1 MKKAMIYLIISLTF
15 IGPIIVAT
23 FGHVNLTIN
32 WSNADRSSA
41 KIAPDPKQ
49 FQDAIVQFYAAR
61 AYGIRGL
68 LAVHTWIA
76 VKPKNALQYTVYQ
89 VIGWNLFYGRDVLS
103 ISQDIPDRLW
113 FANKPWLI
121 KDIRGDEATKFIPVI
136 EQVVAAYPY
145 KKQYRIFPGPNSNT
159 FISYVARN
167 IPGLKLTLPATAIGA
182 DFLGNSFWARTPSG
196 TGYQLSIY
204 GLFGLSCAKQEGI
217 IISLLGLTYGI
228 NPWHFDLILPGIGS
242 IRSFTNRY
250 F

>member
-1 MKKAMIYLIISLTF
+1 MKKIMFYLILLLTL
-15 IGPIIVAT
+15 IGPTIVAI

-41 KIAPDPKQ
+41 KIATDPKQ
-49 FQDAIVQFYAAR
+49 FRQAVVQFYAAR
-61 AYGIRGL
+61 AYGFRGL

-76 VKPKNALQYTVYQ
+76 VKPDNAQQYTVYQ
-89 VIGWNLFYGRDVLS
+89 VVGWNLFYGKDVLS

-113 FANKPWLI
+113 FENKPWLI
-121 KDIRGDEATKFIPVI
+121 KDIRGDEATKIIPVI
-136 EQVVAAYPY
+136 EQVVATYPY
-145 KKQYRIFPGPNSNT
+145 KKNYRIFPGPNSNT
-159 FISYVARN
+159 FIAYVARN
-167 IPGLKLTLPATAIGA
+167 IPSLKLAMPAEAIGT
-182 DFLGNSFWARTPSG
+182 DFLGNSFFSRTPSG

-228 NPWHFDLILPGIGS
+228 NPWRFDLILPGIGS
-242 IRSFTNRY
+242 VRDFAK